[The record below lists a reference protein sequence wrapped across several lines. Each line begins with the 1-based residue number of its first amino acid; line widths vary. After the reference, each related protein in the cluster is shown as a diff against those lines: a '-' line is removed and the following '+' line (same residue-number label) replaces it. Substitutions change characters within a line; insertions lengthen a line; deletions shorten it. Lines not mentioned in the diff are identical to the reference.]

1 MGNLVLH
8 MEGRGAMSE
17 NPDPDRLK
25 ALAEKLKAVQVEPER
40 KKHNS
45 GKFGGAGPAWQ
56 MIVELTTGMAIGVIL
71 GLALDSWTGL
81 APLFVVVFTLLGFAA
96 GVRVMI
102 QTAAVHQKKVDAAAL
117 EKKQKP

>member
-1 MGNLVLH
+1 
-8 MEGRGAMSE
+8 MSD

-25 ALAEKLKAVQVEPER
+25 ALAAKLEAAQAEPPR
-40 KKHNS
+40 KKHDG
-45 GKFGGAGPAWQ
+45 GKYGGAGPAWQ
-56 MIVELTTGMAIGVIL
+56 MVVELTTGMAIGVIL

-102 QTAAVHQKKVDAAAL
+102 QTANAHQKRADAAASG
-117 EKKQKP
+117 EKQKP

>member
-1 MGNLVLH
+1 
-8 MEGRGAMSE
+8 MSD

-25 ALAEKLKAVQVEPER
+25 ALAEKLETAQAVPAR
-40 KKHNS
+40 KKHDA

-56 MIVELTTGMAIGVIL
+56 MVVELTTGMAIGVIL

-81 APLFVVVFTLLGFAA
+81 APLFVVVMTLLGFAA

-102 QTAAVHQKKVDAAAL
+102 QTANAYQKKADAEAL
-117 EKKQKP
+117 ERKQKP

>member
-1 MGNLVLH
+1 
-8 MEGRGAMSE
+8 MSE
-17 NPDPDRLK
+17 NPDPERLK
-25 ALAEKLKAVQVEPER
+25 ALAAKLEAVQVEPER

-56 MIVELTTGMAIGVIL
+56 MVVELTTGMAIGVVL

-96 GVRVMI
+96 GVRVMM
-102 QTAAVHQKKVDAAAL
+102 QTAATHQRIAEAEAL
-117 EKKQKP
+117 KQKQSPDQGA

>member
-1 MGNLVLH
+1 
-8 MEGRGAMSE
+8 MSE

-25 ALAEKLKAVQVEPER
+25 ALAEKLEAAQAEPER
-40 KKHNS
+40 KRHDG
-45 GKFGGAGPAWQ
+45 GKYGGAGPAWQ

-81 APLFVVVFTLLGFAA
+81 APLFVVVGTLLGFAA

-102 QTAAVHQKKVDAAAL
+102 QTAKAYQKKAEADAL
-117 EKKQKP
+117 RNKKP

>member
-1 MGNLVLH
+1 
-8 MEGRGAMSE
+8 MSD

-25 ALAEKLKAVQVEPER
+25 ALAEKLETAQAVPAR
-40 KKHNS
+40 KKHDA

-56 MIVELTTGMAIGVIL
+56 MVVELTTGMAIGVIL

-81 APLFVVVFTLLGFAA
+81 APLFVVVLTLLGFAA

-102 QTAAVHQKKVDAAAL
+102 QTANYHQKRL
-117 EKKQKP
+117 ESQTPEDK